1 MKKLIKTFKLDNVSI
16 PNNILFAPM
25 SGISDVPF
33 RNTVQKFSPGLVFS
47 EMLASRAVIRKNKK
61 TIKMMAKNQNEN
73 LAIQIAGCDP
83 IIMSEA
89 ARFCEGSGANLIDI
103 NMGCPVKKVTNG
115 YAGSALMKNEK
126 LAIQIIES
134 VTKSVNVPVT
144 LKMRIGWDDKTKN
157 APKIA
162 KIAEQVG
169 IKMITVHGRTRCQ
182 MFKGKADWAFIK
194 KVKQVVKIPV
204 IANGDIN
211 TIENVYEVFNQ
222 SSADGV
228 MIGRGTY
235 GNPWIFKEFS
245 SKLDNKTYKK
255 PSINTVRDIILE
267 HFDSNLSFYG
277 KTVGTKNFR
286 KHLGWYSKS
295 MKNSNLFRSR
305 VNSVT
310 DYLIIKK
317 YINDFFVYENYAHET

>member
-61 TIKMMAKNQNEN
+61 TMKMMAKNQNEN

-89 ARFCEGSGANLIDI
+89 ARFCEDSGADLIDI

-126 LAIQIIES
+126 LAIEIIES

-144 LKMRIGWDDKTKN
+144 LKMRIGWDDRTKN

-162 KIAEQVG
+162 KIAEEVG

-194 KVKQVVKIPV
+194 NVKQVVKIPV

-211 TIENVYEVFNQ
+211 TIENVYEVFDQ

-235 GNPWIFKEFS
+235 GKPWIFKEFS
-245 SKLDNKTYKK
+245 SKLENKKYKN
-255 PSINTVRDIILE
+255 PSIKNIKDIILE
-267 HFDSNLSFYG
+267 HFDSNLNFYG
-277 KTVGTKNFR
+277 KLVGTKNFR

-295 MKNSNLFRSR
+295 MKNSNLFRSK
-305 VNSVT
+305 VNNLNDPS
-310 DYLIIKK
+310 IIKK
-317 YINDFFVYENYAHET
+317 CIDDFFVYENYVHET